1 MSGADL
7 RLIPFFMNKK
17 LVNSIFMKNLYF
29 LKDFNQIL
37 LTIINSIPNYF
48 FWKIQKHHLNR
59 LILRLMFFLISHH
72 QDSISFY
79 FLHFNL
85 YYH

>member
-1 MSGADL
+1 MSGSDL

-37 LTIINSIPNYF
+37 LTIIN
-48 FWKIQKHHLNR
+48 
-59 LILRLMFFLISHH
+59 
-72 QDSISFY
+72 
-79 FLHFNL
+79 
-85 YYH
+85 